1 MENKMGNCLSKYP
14 MKFEIE
20 SFRQRKNR
28 GSSFQS
34 GHNTEEKA
42 RSLGFY
48 AINKT
53 TILTPVNDRFPAQA
67 FDLEV
72 EKFNCFVESKNFR
85 NVSTIKL

>member
-1 MENKMGNCLSKYP
+1 

-20 SFRQRKNR
+20 GFRYRKKR

-34 GHNTEEKA
+34 GRNVEERA

-48 AINKT
+48 AVNEN

-67 FDLEV
+67 FDLKV
-72 EKFNCFVESKNFR
+72 YKFNGFVKSNNFR
-85 NVSTIKL
+85 NVSELDL